1 MKTHEPQHHRGDL
14 AEVQVSLVIPSAALE
29 MLADR
34 LEPFLRNRLCVQAKA
49 EVTEF
54 LTVDEAAALLRCRR
68 GRIYDLVSSRRLPRL
83 KDGSRVLIRR
93 ADIDAYLEREARK
106 TT

>member
-1 MKTHEPQHHRGDL
+1 MKTHELHHPRGHL
-14 AEVQVSLVIPSAALE
+14 NEAQVSLVIPSAALE

-34 LEPFLRNRLCVQAKA
+34 LEPFLRNRLSVQGEAK
-49 EVTEF
+49 VTEF

-93 ADIDAYLEREARK
+93 ADIDAYLECETRK
-106 TT
+106 TR